1 MSSFSIF
8 DKSLGLWR
16 QSAASSDNNSNT
28 PTPPMEP
35 TAAASSGDVD
45 VATPQIDPQATN
57 KPSVLLKLLD
67 ASVYYPIFSGIFEN
81 LQFDDIA
88 RLSFTCKA
96 LSTLPRQITN
106 TECDIDKML
115 SRWFN
120 NPRGLRALMAE
131 QNIII
136 GSHFATALFSREY
149 RTSTVRFYATG
160 GAPSTALE
168 QYLRSHGYEELPR
181 AEGKTES
188 RRRKY
193 ERPTHRGQVV
203 EIRVCSNSPLG
214 AFLAA
219 VNTTHLLNL
228 VTSHKAYALFPKSAF
243 MHKMS
248 FITRD
253 LNTDSVQHSLLR
265 YSQYDYDF
273 RPIIWNSSPLPY
285 TQEITCP
292 RRVGDKFTWV
302 IEFDN
307 HGIPAPAVPQHV
319 IESTCFRLSVTP
331 DPTIFMNRQPNY
343 TNARYRLS
351 CSGFYSSVLKYHY
364 TFGCSAWR
372 AYIGARVD
380 ALTKIE
386 LYKLP
391 LKDRASL
398 DLTIKKDF
406 YKLEGRFQKPAR
418 WKYFDHLVR
427 EWWDD
432 WVKDNNTSSA

>member
-8 DKSLGLWR
+8 DGSLERLR
-16 QSAASSDNNSNT
+16 QNATAIASTDAPNPPTGAPVT
-28 PTPPMEP
+28 P
-35 TAAASSGDVD
+35 SSGI
-45 VATPQIDPQATN
+45 ATPRIAPEAL
-57 KPSVLLKLLD
+57 KRPSVLVKLFD
-67 ASVYYPIFSGIFEN
+67 ASVYYPIFCSIFVN
-81 LQFDDIA
+81 LQFDDIV
-88 RLSFTCKA
+88 RLSFTCTA
-96 LSTLPRQITN
+96 LSTLPKQITN
-106 TECDIDKML
+106 MQCDIDQML
-115 SRWFN
+115 TRWFTD
-120 NPRGLRALMAE
+120 PKGLRVIMAE

-136 GSHFATALFSREY
+136 GSHFATALFSREF

-181 AEGKTES
+181 VEVKTES

-214 AFLAA
+214 AFLAS

-253 LNTDSVQHSLLR
+253 LSTDSVQHSLLR

-273 RPIIWNSSPLPY
+273 RPIIWDPRPLPY

-302 IEFDN
+302 INFDN
-307 HGIPAPAVPQHV
+307 DGIPDPAIPQYV
-319 IESTCFRLSVTP
+319 IESTCYRLSVTP

-391 LKDRASL
+391 LKDRANL

-406 YKLEGRFQKPAR
+406 YKLEGRFQKPDR
-418 WKYFDHLVR
+418 WKYFDHLIR

-432 WVKDNNTSSA
+432 WVKDNDTSLV